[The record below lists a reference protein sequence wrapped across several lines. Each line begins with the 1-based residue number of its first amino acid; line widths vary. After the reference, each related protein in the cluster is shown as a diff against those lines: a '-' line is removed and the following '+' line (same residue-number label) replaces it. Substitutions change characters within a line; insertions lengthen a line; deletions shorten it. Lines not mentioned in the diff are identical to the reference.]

1 MVRWHQQ
8 LNAHEFEQTPGDG
21 ERQGRLPCCSLWG
34 HRVGNDLAT
43 QHHQI
48 TCDPTISF
56 LDIYSRHMRMNIH
69 TKTYARICIRA
80 LYISVPLGT
89 SQMSISRSIDHLCYI
104 SIIGHYSEIRRNKL
118 LVHTATQS
126 DVNSVTLSERSQTQN
141 STYCVIL
148 FK

>member
-1 MVRWHQQ
+1 MVIQHHQ
-8 LNAHEFEQTPGDG
+8 LNVHEFEQTPGDS

-43 QHHQI
+43 EQQQI
-48 TCDPTISF
+48 TCDPIISF
-56 LDIYSRHMRMNIH
+56 LDIYSRHVRMNIH

-80 LYISVPLGT
+80 LNVSVPPGT

-104 SIIGHYSEIRRNKL
+104 SIIGHYSKIRRNKL
-118 LVHTATQS
+118 LVHTARQS
-126 DVNSVTLSERSQTQN
+126 DVNSVTLSERRQTQN